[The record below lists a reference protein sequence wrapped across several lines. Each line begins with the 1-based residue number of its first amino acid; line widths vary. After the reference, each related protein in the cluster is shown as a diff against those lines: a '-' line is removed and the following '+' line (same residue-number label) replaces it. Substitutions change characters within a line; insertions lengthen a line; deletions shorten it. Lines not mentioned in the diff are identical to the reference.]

1 MKYKY
6 YWIMERHNPQLGVYY
21 IAMGNISAKDA
32 ESKSSVYGWNHMLKF
47 DSEKEYKAKI
57 SDLIEK
63 GERVQQ

>member
-1 MKYKY
+1 MKQKY
-6 YWIMERHNPQLGVYY
+6 YWIKERHNPQLGVYY
-21 IAMGNISAKDA
+21 VAMGNISVKDA

-47 DSEKEYKAKI
+47 YSEKEYKAKI